1 VTETQTSDRNPVTDI
16 LQAGGTL
23 VKSVGRFSLAMSL
36 LAARQMAALVAPS
49 KPAGAT
55 LDDVSHAAGRQ
66 MSGPLRT
73 AFAVGANV
81 QSGLVDA
88 AFNLA
93 GFGPHGQAPSDRSA
107 DLAIPLTTGAT
118 RRVTGVRTVASGALD
133 RGVPQ
138 EEFVQRLAGYQAESA
153 TGAIDRERTVT
164 GLWKSE
170 GLSTSVGKHLLPEN
184 SLRDPRLGREVLPI
198 AHVGFGSGSTEALV
212 FDVPGLDA
220 LFAERCAPDYRDF
233 SYEGIGAILRI
244 YERGFFKV
252 MSGTLGLIPLDA
264 PDGPDPAGF
273 FADYLRRFSA
283 EHQRL
288 IAHGYG
294 RIVAFSNMSIY
305 RAISEITTFP
315 PERIAP
321 AAHGA
326 GFAFAFM
333 NTADLPR
340 ILERSAI
347 PFDPGVRAAFQNG
360 LVYGLV
366 FFDWYAP
373 GLLAGWAPTGRLETE
388 LIEHARREAAASR
401 QRGYPLAFRLEEPR
415 L

>member
-1 VTETQTSDRNPVTDI
+1 VTETSDRNPVTDMF
-16 LQAGGTL
+16 QAGGAL

-36 LAARQMAALVAPS
+36 FAARQVTALVAPAR
-49 KPAGAT
+49 PAGAA
-55 LDDVSHAAGRQ
+55 LDDVSEAAGRQ
-66 MSGPLRT
+66 LSGPVRT
-73 AFAVGANV
+73 AFAVGTNV

-93 GFGPHGQAPSDRSA
+93 GFGPRGQAPQDGSA
-107 DLAIPLTTGAT
+107 DLAIPLATGAT

-138 EEFVQRLAGYQAESA
+138 EEFVLRLAGYQSESA
-153 TGAIDRERTVT
+153 TGTVDRERTVT

-170 GLSTSVGKHLLPEN
+170 GLSTSVGKHLLPDN

-212 FDVPGLDA
+212 FDVQALDT
-220 LFAERCAPDYRDF
+220 LFAARCAPEYRGF

-252 MSGTLGLIPLDA
+252 MSGTLGLIRLDA
-264 PDGPDPAGF
+264 PDGPNPEGF
-273 FADYLRRFSA
+273 FADYLRRFPA
-283 EHQRL
+283 ETQRL

-305 RAISEITTFP
+305 RAITEITTLP
-315 PERIAP
+315 PERVEP

-333 NTADLPR
+333 NSADLPR
-340 ILERSAI
+340 ILDRSAL

-373 GLLAGWAPTGRLETE
+373 GLLAGWVPTGQLEAE
-388 LIEHARREAAASR
+388 LVEHARREAAASR
-401 QRGYPLAFRLEEPR
+401 QRGFPLAFRLENPR
-415 L
+415 G

>member
-1 VTETQTSDRNPVTDI
+1 MTETNDRNPVIDMF
-16 LQAGGTL
+16 QAGGEL

-36 LAARQMAALVAPS
+36 FAARQLSTLVAPATKRS
-49 KPAGAT
+49 TAT
-55 LDDVSHAAGRQ
+55 LDDVSQAAGRQ
-66 MSGPLRT
+66 LTGAVRT
-73 AFAVGANV
+73 AFAVGTNV

-88 AFNLA
+88 AFNVA
-93 GFGPHGQAPSDRSA
+93 GLGPKGDSPQDNSG
-107 DLAIPLTTGAT
+107 DLAIPITTGAA

-133 RGVPQ
+133 RPVPQ
-138 EEFVQRLAGYQAESA
+138 EEFVLRLAGYQTESA
-153 TGAIDRERTVT
+153 TGTVDRERTVT

-170 GLSTSVGKHLLPEN
+170 GLSTSVGKHLLPDN
-184 SLRDPRLGREVLPI
+184 TLRDARLKREVLPI

-212 FDVPGLDA
+212 FDVRALDA
-220 LFAERCAPDYRDF
+220 LFADRCAPDYRGF

-252 MSGTLGLIPLDA
+252 MSGTLGLIRLDA

-273 FADYLRRFSA
+273 FADYLRGFLP
-283 EHQRL
+283 ETQRL

-305 RAISEITTFP
+305 RAITEITTFP
-315 PERIAP
+315 PDRIEP

-333 NTADLPR
+333 NVADLPR
-340 ILERSAI
+340 ILDRSAI
-347 PFDPGVRAAFQNG
+347 PFAPAVRAAFQNG

-373 GLLAGWAPTGRLETE
+373 GLLAGWAPTGRLEAD
-388 LIEHARREAAASR
+388 LIDHAREEAAASR
-401 QRGYPLAFRLEEPR
+401 RRGFPLAFRLENPR
-415 L
+415 G